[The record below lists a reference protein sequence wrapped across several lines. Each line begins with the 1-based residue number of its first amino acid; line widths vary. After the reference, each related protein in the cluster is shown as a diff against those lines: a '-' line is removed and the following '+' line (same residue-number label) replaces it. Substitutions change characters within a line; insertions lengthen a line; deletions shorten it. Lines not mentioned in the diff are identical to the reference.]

1 MLTCLQCRIQS
12 TQQTAAQKK
21 YFALRENASL
31 LIIIDPS
38 HISTYHACYPQQEKA
53 VIEINVV
60 YTKTGDNGTTS
71 LGNDTR
77 VSKDALRVEALGT
90 LDELN
95 AHLGL
100 TAAMLHDTGGNPAL
114 GHQLLRIQ
122 NEVFNLGAE
131 IAVAPDND
139 PPSCPHITSDNIS
152 QLETEIDEQNQ
163 HLSPLTSFILPGGSQ
178 LAAQIHVTRTVCRR
192 SERRLVSLAEKEN
205 LRAINIQ
212 YINRLSDWLFVM
224 SRHTLREHNI
234 TERFWTPK

>member
-1 MLTCLQCRIQS
+1 M
-12 TQQTAAQKK
+12 
-21 YFALRENASL
+21 
-31 LIIIDPS
+31 
-38 HISTYHACYPQQEKA
+38 
-53 VIEINVV
+53 IEINVV

-100 TAAMLHDTGGNPAL
+100 TAAMLHDIGGNPAL

-131 IAVAPDND
+131 IAVVPEND
-139 PPSCPHITSDNIS
+139 PPSCPHITSDNVS

-224 SRHTLREHNI
+224 SRHTLKEQNI